1 MTITVLMLETRSAGA
16 SDVHAAGSEYDL
28 ADDLANFYIG
38 KGYAT
43 RVGDKPSG
51 VTAGDAA
58 RSAAFFAALSA
69 PVAASRSLTK
79 ADSGMM
85 LICTSGS
92 AIVLTIPNDATVA
105 WSGLNAVA
113 AYQGGAGAVSF
124 AAGAGVTLRGTAPT
138 AAQYA
143 TQGVMR
149 VGANEW
155 AYL

>member
-1 MTITVLMLETRSAGA
+1 MKSFRECLQEFKNPISGRSFEVWKELDGGVVPYIDGTPIVTSQTNPLTGGNTIPALDSMT
-16 SDVHAAGSEYDL
+16 GS
-28 ADDLANFYIG
+28 
-38 KGYAT
+38 
-43 RVGDKPSG
+43 
-51 VTAGDAA
+51 VTA
-58 RSAAFFAALSA
+58 
-69 PVAASRSLTK
+69 SRNLIK
-79 ADSGMM
+79 EDSGQT

-92 AIVLTIPNDATVA
+92 AIVLTIQNDATVA

-124 AAGAGVTLRGTAPT
+124 AAGSGVTLRGTAPT